1 MKAIRFPSGDHD
13 RGSGLTFLT
22 IRRASPPSAL
32 ATINA
37 VLLTPAPVPYATL
50 VPSGDQAG

>member
-1 MKAIRFPSGDHD
+1 M
-13 RGSGLTFLT
+13 T
-22 IRRASPPSAL
+22 IRRASPTSAL